1 MKILFYN
8 SIYLSNLVRK
18 LSALLFIIVILV
30 LSNSYGGSVFAEN
43 ENHLRSSN
51 KRLWSIIS
59 DKIPFE
65 SKYSPEN
72 IRKSAPKQ
80 ELLKTPPPKEKYKNT
95 NAKKILKLLQSPT
108 DLEKFSKDSDKKYTS
123 SAKNSLKESHKTY
136 TTGSKGRAG
145 DMHEDPIAI
154 SQFCETQATTT
165 FCIRRGVGRFKY
177 VGNTPRKHPRDLDF
191 SGKNLA
197 NRKKG
202 SKKLIQSL
210 IKNQNRSN

>member
-1 MKILFYN
+1 MARTLANSVLPTPASPSKKIGRFN
-8 SIYLSNLVRK
+8 FK
-18 LSALLFIIVILV
+18 L
-30 LSNSYGGSVFAEN
+30 
-43 ENHLRSSN
+43 R
-51 KRLWSIIS
+51 KRLVA
-59 DKIPFE
+59 
-65 SKYSPEN
+65 KYSPEN
-72 IRKSAPKQ
+72 VRKSAPKQ
-80 ELLKTPPPKEKYKNT
+80 EFLRPPPPKEKYQNT
-95 NAKKILKLLQSPT
+95 NAKKILKLLQSPN
-108 DLEKFSKDSDKKYTS
+108 DLDKFSKDSDKKYTS

-136 TTGSKGRAG
+136 TTSSKGRAG